1 MKAIR
6 FHRYG
11 GSDVLAYEDAPR
23 PVPGQGQVLV
33 TVAATSFNP
42 LDAALRAGYL
52 HDVFPLE
59 LPHVPGIDVAGTIA
73 ELGPGVEGWAVGD
86 AVIAFLPINAD
97 GAAAEHVLAPAE
109 VLAAA
114 PTTVPLADAAALPA
128 VGLTAW
134 QSLFEHAGLRAG
146 QAILVNGAGGAVGG
160 YAVQLAAS
168 AGARV
173 VATASPRSAER
184 VRGDGAERVL
194 DHTAT
199 PVTEAAGER
208 FDVVLNLVAT
218 TPGDTAA
225 LTGLVA
231 DGGVLVS
238 TTTPGPEDPTRAVRS
253 VRVLARSDA
262 AQLAELV
269 TRVDEGRL
277 AVHVADRRP
286 LTDLAAVHDR
296 AAAAGLPGKTVLLPA

>member
-238 TTTPGPEDPTRAVRS
+238 TTTPGPEDPTRGVRS